1 MAAWPLGRLPGHRHA
16 AKMAAVHR
24 DAAFQWLGRP
34 KGVPLE
40 VGGPPAGD
48 FIGRWAGQDTRDTQD
63 TQDCGRVGLRAW
75 LLACAKP
82 LGQRASRPLHGLPVA
97 RERNAQ
103 DARCPSGPVAGAKRQ
118 AGAILGVVGVL
129 GVLAKALEREAAK
142 CLPGQRPQGVPLE
155 VGGPPARISLGG
167 GRTKTPGTPKTPR
180 AVAGRQDGGVP
191 SQGRGDSHSTT
202 TGPKSP
208 LAWFCLSNG
217 RWKRS

>member
-1 MAAWPLGRLPGHRHA
+1 MPLHGPKAGQWRAIGARTGARTAKPLAREAKGEAEGGPVAAWPLGRLPGHRHA

-34 KGVPLE
+34 QGVPLE

-103 DARCPSGPVAGAKRQ
+103 DARCPSGPVTGAKRQ
-118 AGAILGVVGVL
+118 AGAILGVLGVL
-129 GVLAKALEREAAK
+129 GVLAKALEREAA
-142 CLPGQRPQGVPLE
+142 
-155 VGGPPARISLGG
+155 
-167 GRTKTPGTPKTPR
+167 
-180 AVAGRQDGGVP
+180 
-191 SQGRGDSHSTT
+191 
-202 TGPKSP
+202 
-208 LAWFCLSNG
+208 
-217 RWKRS
+217 